1 MINSFPKTNL
11 GFQILKELNRHKKP
25 FLVFDWKKNYRDLK
39 QFPEF
44 KDLVVI
50 TLGTPECDFR
60 FNPLIPPP
68 GVQVKSWMVKLIDVM
83 KHAFFV
89 AHGVEYL
96 FREGIDHLYSQYGIY
111 KGKKSYPTFE
121 DLEELLHKRYSRGRE
136 LLWMS
141 SAKRTLSSLTFSGLL
156 GEVLNVR
163 ESESIDWLLN
173 KNVVFELDNLA
184 ELEKIFFT
192 EALLLWIYEF
202 RKLEGKREEFKHC
215 ILIEE
220 AHHILSK
227 KKEASFGEETII
239 ELVIKMIR
247 EFGESVIAIDQE
259 PNKVSDSIK
268 ANTNL
273 KICFTLGNGKDIS
286 NISKAMSLTRQE
298 QGMIDKLKIGH
309 AIVKLKDRFNEPVHV
324 KIPHVRIKKGM
335 YLNQNEKLN
344 TGIGTP

>member
-1 MINSFPKTNL
+1 M
-11 GFQILKELNRHKKP
+11 
-25 FLVFDWKKNYRDLK
+25 
-39 QFPEF
+39 
-44 KDLVVI
+44 
-50 TLGTPECDFR
+50 
-60 FNPLIPPP
+60 
-68 GVQVKSWMVKLIDVM
+68 
-83 KHAFFV
+83 
-89 AHGVEYL
+89 
-96 FREGIDHLYSQYGIY
+96 
-111 KGKKSYPTFE
+111 
-121 DLEELLHKRYSRGRE
+121 
-136 LLWMS
+136 
-141 SAKRTLSSLTFSGLL
+141 
-156 GEVLNVR
+156 NVR
-163 ESESIDWLLN
+163 EHESIDWLLN
-173 KNVVFELDNLA
+173 KNVIFELDNLA

-192 EALLLWIYEF
+192 EALLLWIYEY
-202 RKLEGKREEFKHC
+202 RKLEGKREQFKHC

-309 AIVKLKDRFNEPVHV
+309 AIVKLKDRFNEPVHI
-324 KIPHVRIKKGM
+324 KIPHVRIKKGL
-335 YLNQNEKLN
+335 YLNQNKKLN